1 MDKVM
6 NMADAISKIKDKDTV
21 IIGNIGN
28 DELTKSVFKSLGEN
42 PAKDLFFV
50 TVDSTVHSNAQFKD
64 ILSKRTRGMIAP
76 SVEAGAVPSN
86 VPCEI
91 SLEDILIERVR
102 AGGSGIPAFYM
113 IGNGSGNEQEKRT
126 IDGKECVKET
136 GIKGNVAIIRAP
148 KSDTEG
154 NCYIPAGA
162 MKKSNMYLPFAADY
176 VIAVV
181 EEVVP
186 VGDITP
192 EYVSVPGV
200 LVEAVVKAGS
210 R

>member
-6 NMADAISKIKDKDTV
+6 NMADAISKIKDKDTI
-21 IIGNIGN
+21 IIGNMGN
-28 DELTKSVFKSLGEN
+28 DELTKSVFKCLGEN
-42 PAKDLFFV
+42 KAKDLFFV
-50 TVDSTVHSNAQFKD
+50 TVDSSVNSNPQFKE
-64 ILSKRTRGMIAP
+64 ILSKRTRGLITT
-76 SVEAGAVPSN
+76 EQCEVPSN
-86 VPCEI
+86 VSCEI

-136 GIKGNVAIIRAP
+136 GIKGNIAIFRAP
-148 KSDTEG
+148 KADSEG
-154 NCYIPAGA
+154 NCYLPAGA
-162 MKKSNMYLPFAADY
+162 MKKSNMYLPFAAEY

-186 VGDITP
+186 VGDVTP

-200 LVEAVVKAGS
+200 LVEAVVKASS